1 VTSLWR
7 LARRIHAAK
16 RALAVG
22 AHLSGARWNP
32 RGLPVVYTGTSI
44 ALIALEYFVHISG
57 DEPSDLVLLELQL
70 PDVASRQSVALSE
83 LPDQWQDYIAV
94 TQERGREW
102 IDSNRSLALQVPSAI
117 VPEESNVLLNPT
129 HRGWRQVG
137 VRIVRPFHFDRRMY
151 KS

>member
-1 VTSLWR
+1 MTSLWR

-22 AHLSGARWNP
+22 AQLSGARWNP

-44 ALIALEYFVHISG
+44 ALIALEYFVHLSG

-83 LPDQWQDYIAV
+83 LPDQWQDYSAI

-102 IDSNRSLALQVPSAI
+102 IESNRSLALQVPSAI

-129 HRGWRQVG
+129 HRGWRQVD
-137 VRIVRPFHFDRRMY
+137 VRIIRPFHFDRRMY